1 LVLAGCGVATTMSAG
16 GDDYGDTRPT
26 YSHDTKPPHTK
37 PDHGSTTTVTAGL
50 FSVKAFAFCGPD
62 FLPEISITFG
72 NRPDLDGQ
80 QGVLSFSTGGSVFL
94 TFRSNQTVTIAY
106 PNTTQNVNLIYSLGQ
121 ETATASVTY
130 PANCPPEETTT
141 TNKHDTTSSTAVS
154 TSTTSTTINGV
165 TTTTTVTSTTING
178 TTTTTTKVSP
188 PGTTTTTVRPVTP
201 PITGPAEP
209 EVFVRAA
216 GSICDNEVPK
226 IRITF
231 GNLAQFD
238 GQVGTLTMRDINGN
252 VISVQPLT
260 YRAGT
265 SVDLLYPGTAV
276 NPDGSIDDV
285 PGWILTDDGFWV
297 EDPSDAFLRQGITL
311 TYEVNPSV
319 TTTVTYPPE
328 SSGCANP
335 KGPFRPPAQPPQAP
349 PTPGG
354 IPITE

>member
-1 LVLAGCGVATTMSAG
+1 MSAG
-16 GDDYGDTRPT
+16 GEYGDDTRPT
-26 YSHDTKPPHTK
+26 YTHDTKPPHTK
-37 PDHGSTTTVTAGL
+37 PDHGSTTTKPPTPGL
-50 FSVKAFAFCGPD
+50 FSVQAFAFCGPD

-106 PNTTQNVNLIYSLGQ
+106 PDTTQNVNLIYSLGQ

-130 PANCPPEETTT
+130 PGDCRETTT
-141 TNKHDTTSSTAVS
+141 TNKHDTS
-154 TSTTSTTINGV
+154 TSTSTSTTSTTTSTTINGV
-165 TTTTTVTSTTING
+165 TTTTQV
-178 TTTTTTKVSP
+178 TTTTTGGVTTTSTTVSP

-238 GQVGTLTMRDINGN
+238 GQVGTLTMRDVNGN

-285 PGWILTDDGFWV
+285 PGWILTDDGFWI
-297 EDPSDAFLRQGITL
+297 EDPSDAYLRQGITL

-335 KGPFRPPAQPPQAP
+335 DGPFPPTQTAPPAPPAGLP
-349 PTPGG
+349 PTK
-354 IPITE
+354 

>member
-1 LVLAGCGVATTMSAG
+1 VLLTGALVLAGCGVATTLSAG
-16 GDDYGDTRPT
+16 GDEYGDTRPT

-37 PDHGSTTTVTAGL
+37 PDHNTTT
-50 FSVKAFAFCGPD
+50 
-62 FLPEISITFG
+62 
-72 NRPDLDGQ
+72 
-80 QGVLSFSTGGSVFL
+80 TGGV
-94 TFRSNQTVTIAY
+94 
-106 PNTTQNVNLIYSLGQ
+106 PNTQIGNFPICHLQDDGSYVVITVPEGRLEEHRQHGDIYP
-121 ETATASVTY
+121 V
-130 PANCPPEETTT
+130 PAGGCPAGNTTT
-141 TNKHDTTSSTAVS
+141 TNKHDTTSTAVS

-165 TTTTTVTSTTING
+165 TTTIQVTTTTVNGTTTTVTSTTIGG
-178 TTTTTTKVSP
+178 TTTTTRS
-188 PGTTTTTVRPVTP
+188 VTP
-201 PITGPAEP
+201 PITGPATP

-238 GQVGTLTMRDINGN
+238 GQVGTLTMRDVNGN

-260 YRAGT
+260 YQAGT

-297 EDPSDAFLRQGITL
+297 EDPSDAYLRQGITL

-335 KGPFRPPAQPPQAP
+335 KGPFRPAPVQPPQAP

-354 IPITE
+354 IPITM

>member
-1 LVLAGCGVATTMSAG
+1 
-16 GDDYGDTRPT
+16 
-26 YSHDTKPPHTK
+26 
-37 PDHGSTTTVTAGL
+37 
-50 FSVKAFAFCGPD
+50 
-62 FLPEISITFG
+62 
-72 NRPDLDGQ
+72 
-80 QGVLSFSTGGSVFL
+80 
-94 TFRSNQTVTIAY
+94 VTIAY

-141 TNKHDTTSSTAVS
+141 TNKHDTTSSS

-165 TTTTTVTSTTING
+165 TTTIAVTTTTVNG
-178 TTTTTTKVSP
+178 TTTTSTTVSP

-201 PITGPAEP
+201 PITGPATP

-231 GNLAQFD
+231 GNLSQFD
-238 GQVGTLTMRDINGN
+238 GQVGTLTMRDVNGN

-335 KGPFRPPAQPPQAP
+335 KGPFPPVRTAP
-349 PTPGG
+349 PTTKTGLPV
-354 IPITE
+354 TK